1 MTKKPLSFSPSEPDA
16 FGIEI
21 QRLDGE
27 HILLKIAPH
36 SHEFLQLIY
45 LEQGGRQYQLNNHTW
60 DITPSDLFL
69 TAPNET
75 HDANRLTTARGW
87 VVLFTAAAINPT
99 GLDSS
104 SYLRWISSPLFLSF
118 VRVSGIAFSYFNIAE
133 ESRSYWSRQFQ
144 TLDTELRI
152 KPFGYE
158 EMARSASDPN
168 AN

>member
-27 HILLKIAPH
+27 HILLTIAPH

-60 DITPSDLFL
+60 DVTPSDLFL

-75 HDANRLTTARGW
+75 HDAKRLTTARGW
-87 VVLFTAAAINPT
+87 VGLFTAAAINPT

-118 VRVSGIAFSYFNIAE
+118 VRVLE
-133 ESRSYWSRQFQ
+133 FQ
-144 TLDTELRI
+144 GLRLAI
-152 KPFGYE
+152 SILLRNLVPTGQGNF
-158 EMARSASDPN
+158 RHLIQN
-168 AN
+168 